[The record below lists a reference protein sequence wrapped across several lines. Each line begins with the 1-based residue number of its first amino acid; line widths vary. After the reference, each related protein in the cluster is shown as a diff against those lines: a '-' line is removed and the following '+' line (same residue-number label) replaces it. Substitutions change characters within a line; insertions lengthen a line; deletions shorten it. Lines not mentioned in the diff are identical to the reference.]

1 MVDFDAFDALTFDCY
16 GTLIDWETGHPRRA
30 APVLARTARRRR
42 RALLEAFARHEAELE
57 AGPYLPLPRRA
68 RAAACAALGGGL
80 RLRRR
85 PTPRRAAFGALGRR
99 LAGVRRTAPRRSQ
112 RLKQRFRLGVITNCD
127 DDLFARVQ
135 PRASASSSTGSI
147 TAQQA
152 GGYKPRR
159 GELRVRVRA
168 HRRAARA
175 DPARRPEPVPRPRA
189 RPRRSGMTTV
199 WVDRRHGREGFG
211 ATPPAEAQPDL
222 TVPDLRSFAA
232 TRHWLSG
239 ASAGHDPPIIRR
251 AMTVPTQDAA
261 TDVVLARQPIFDADL
276 RISAFELLY
285 RAVGEEGL
293 PLHPS
298 KATATVLVAAL
309 TDVGLDRLV
318 GDQCAFINV
327 NREFL
332 LSFRPLPLPADR
344 VVLELVEDQIM
355 DADLMDVL
363 GELVT
368 VGFTLALDNFSYRP
382 EYEPLLRLAKIA
394 KLNVQT
400 LTPEELA
407 QHVRRLRD
415 WDLQIIA
422 EKVETR
428 EQLDYC
434 RQLGIDGFQGYFFAR
449 PSLMAER
456 SAPTF
461 RLDGLAKL
469 LEAGEDDFDALEEM
483 ISHDAGLSHKLLR
496 LANSAHVAP
505 RNRIRSIRHALS
517 LLGGRTVRRWTMLL
531 MLAGRHGQPHELLVT
546 ALVRARLLRAP
557 GRRRPA
563 GRGRS
568 RFHGR
573 PVLDRR
579 RAVAQPAAAAARR
592 PAVRRPADR
601 RPARAQRPRGPRS

>member
-1 MVDFDAFDALTFDCY
+1 M
-16 GTLIDWETGHPRRA
+16 
-30 APVLARTARRRR
+30 TA
-42 RALLEAFARHEAELE
+42 
-57 AGPYLPLPRRA
+57 
-68 RAAACAALGGGL
+68 
-80 RLRRR
+80 
-85 PTPRRAAFGALGRR
+85 
-99 LAGVRRTAPRRSQ
+99 
-112 RLKQRFRLGVITNCD
+112 
-127 DDLFARVQ
+127 
-135 PRASASSSTGSI
+135 
-147 TAQQA
+147 
-152 GGYKPRR
+152 
-159 GELRVRVRA
+159 
-168 HRRAARA
+168 
-175 DPARRPEPVPRPRA
+175 
-189 RPRRSGMTTV
+189 
-199 WVDRRHGREGFG
+199 
-211 ATPPAEAQPDL
+211 
-222 TVPDLRSFAA
+222 
-232 TRHWLSG
+232 
-239 ASAGHDPPIIRR
+239 
-251 AMTVPTQDAA
+251 PTQDAA

-276 RISAFELLY
+276 RIDAFELLY

-309 TDVGLDRLV
+309 TDVGLERLV
-318 GDQCAFINV
+318 GDQRAFINV

-394 KLNVQT
+394 KLNVQA

-449 PSLMAER
+449 PAVMAER

-461 RLDGLAKL
+461 RLDALAKL
-469 LEAGEDDFDALEEM
+469 IETGDEDFDALEEM

-505 RNRIRSIRHALS
+505 RSRVRSIRHALA

-546 ALVRARLLRAP
+546 ALVRARLCEKLAAAAP
-557 GRRRPA
+557 G
-563 GRGRS
+563 GRGRP
-568 RFHGR
+568 RLHRR

-579 RAVAQPAAAAARR
+579 RAPAHAAAAAARR

-601 RPARAQRPRGPRS
+601 RAARPLRSRGPHPRPPCSPTSAATSPPSPSDHDLAAFGQAYYDAVAWATEMVVELRYGPSAAPARRGA